1 MAKYYPV
8 EVITKTDECGQ
19 VMPDV
24 IVWNGNRTFLI
35 ERIIHVCQPE
45 DLIIRYTVK
54 VVMVPAAVISYDCL
68 RQVERRPAMADS
80 ILRVK
85 SKEFCK
91 DIILLCRKMREQHV
105 EAALI
110 NQLLRCGT
118 SVGANIA
125 EAQYAQGTKDFISK
139 LEIALKECNESAYW
153 IELLYETDSISNR
166 VNLVS
171 DSGST
176 EDIVRKAVQ
185 SVIGKFTK
193 NDIHE
198 LIPSVGEKTLERYIK
213 ILCDKGEIEKYG
225 SGRATY
231 YVRLK

>member
-85 SKEFCK
+85 SKE
-91 DIILLCRKMREQHV
+91 
-105 EAALI
+105 
-110 NQLLRCGT
+110 
-118 SVGANIA
+118 
-125 EAQYAQGTKDFISK
+125 
-139 LEIALKECNESAYW
+139 
-153 IELLYETDSISNR
+153 
-166 VNLVS
+166 
-171 DSGST
+171 
-176 EDIVRKAVQ
+176 
-185 SVIGKFTK
+185 
-193 NDIHE
+193 
-198 LIPSVGEKTLERYIK
+198 
-213 ILCDKGEIEKYG
+213 
-225 SGRATY
+225 
-231 YVRLK
+231 